1 VSPAATAAI
10 TLNVISEKG
19 PREEIQPRDLFWVVF
34 RSFLLF
40 VVRPKRYFGAK
51 SLAGRFNTYILRV
64 PAQPTTM
71 KYSPKLRGAFYI
83 HIKRK

>member
-1 VSPAATAAI
+1 MYPVAVIKNYGNCVSPAATAAI

-40 VVRPKRYFGAK
+40 VMRPKRYFGAK
-51 SLAGRFNTYILRV
+51 SLASV
-64 PAQPTTM
+64 
-71 KYSPKLRGAFYI
+71 
-83 HIKRK
+83 